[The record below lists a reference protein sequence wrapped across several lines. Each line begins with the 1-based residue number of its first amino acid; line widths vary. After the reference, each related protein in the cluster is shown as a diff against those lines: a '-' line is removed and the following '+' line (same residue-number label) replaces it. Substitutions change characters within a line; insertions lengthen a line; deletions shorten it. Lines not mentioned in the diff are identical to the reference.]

1 MALSRTTNK
10 QTFTAVAG
18 DTQFTF
24 DIAFFDRSS
33 IDEANYKYG
42 DIKLTRE
49 STTGVLTSFVPK
61 TDFTIPPTDGEFR
74 LTATNN
80 DPEQG
85 GTVTISVAATGGEK
99 FTVERDVAY
108 TQQYDLQEGST
119 IDPTALNKAFDRV
132 VAQNQQQEARL
143 FNSIQFPVTDDP
155 SITYTVGSEVT
166 RANKALGFDASG
178 NVTEIDLVDAGA
190 ISGDTNAGISI
201 SNNIISAKVDDSTT
215 QFSGGNI
222 AVKTIGTSQLASSA
236 VTTDKLN
243 NNSVTTDK
251 IASDSVTYSQM
262 QNVTA
267 GNSVLGNSAV
277 GTGEVVERSL
287 VGDILLDEDNMATDS
302 NTKGATQQSIKAYI
316 DAIGGSTVAHTN
328 GVANSGTQ
336 GSFTLP
342 IKSGESSSI
351 IVKYGTI
358 TTTSGGVTGVTFTDA
373 FPNAIITSVVQ
384 AMSNPY
390 SGAESATSSD
400 CSQTGVTI
408 RSYSN
413 NSGTG
418 SIRVGWICI
427 GF

>member
-24 DIAFFDRSS
+24 DFAFFDRSS

-49 STTGVLTSFVPK
+49 STTGVITPFIPK

-132 VAQNQQQEARL
+132 VAQNQQQEATL
-143 FNSIQFPVTDDP
+143 SNSIQFPVTDSP
-155 SITYTVGSEVT
+155 STTYTVGSEVT

-201 SNNIISAKVDDSTT
+201 SNNIISAKVDNSTT

-222 AVKTIGTSQLASSA
+222 AVKTIGTSQLASGA

-302 NTKGATQQSIKAYI
+302 NTKGATQQSIKAYVDSQTIGVGQTWQAVTRAFNTNYTNDTGKPIMLNIAASSNADYHAI
-316 DAIGGSTVAHTN
+316 DITITPSGGSAVTLRLASST
-328 GVANSGTQ
+328 NSG
-336 GSFTLP
+336 
-342 IKSGESSSI
+342 
-351 IVKYGTI
+351 
-358 TTTSGGVTGVTFTDA
+358 GGVSSNGCT
-373 FPNAIITSVVQ
+373 II
-384 AMSNPY
+384 P
-390 SGAESATSSD
+390 
-400 CSQTGVTI
+400 
-408 RSYSN
+408 N
-413 NSGTG
+413 NSTYQLTLASG
-418 SIRVGWICI
+418 SVALNTYAVWELR
-427 GF
+427 